1 VIVRIATEGQY
12 RVSDD
17 QLPRL
22 QELDSAL
29 MAAAESGDPERF
41 EAQFAELLR
50 FVRSGELLDDTHL
63 GPSDAILPPPDV
75 SLAQATRDLITE
87 GLIPNRGRDE

>member
-12 RVSDD
+12 RLAEE

-22 QELDSAL
+22 RERDAEVVS
-29 MAAAESGDPERF
+29 AAESANAELF
-41 EAQFAELLR
+41 ELRFAELVE
-50 FVRSGELLDDTHL
+50 FVRTGDRLEDAYL

-75 SLAQATRDLITE
+75 SLAEATSEFSTD
-87 GLIPNRGRDE
+87 GLIPS

>member
-12 RVSDD
+12 RIGED

-22 QELDSAL
+22 HELDRAVV
-29 MAAAESGDPERF
+29 AAAESGDPDDFQAR
-41 EAQFAELLR
+41 FAELLQC
-50 FVRSGELLDDTHL
+50 VRDGELLDDAHL

-75 SLAQATRDLITE
+75 SLAEATSELSGE
-87 GLIPNRGRDE
+87 GLIPD

>member
-1 VIVRIATEGQY
+1 MIVRIASEGQY

-22 QELDSAL
+22 QELDGAVIE
-29 MAAAESGDPERF
+29 AAESRDPERF
-41 EAQFAELLR
+41 KARFAELLAL
-50 FVRSGELLDDTHL
+50 VRSGELLDDAHL

-75 SLAQATRDLITE
+75 SLAEATGKLSTE
-87 GLIPNRGRDE
+87 GLIPS

>member
-12 RVSDD
+12 RLAEE

-22 QELDSAL
+22 HELDAEVV
-29 MAAAESGDPERF
+29 AAAETADPELFTRR
-41 EAQFAELLR
+41 FAELLE
-50 FVRSGELLDDTHL
+50 FVRGGERLDDVHL

-75 SLAQATRDLITE
+75 SLAEATSELSTE
-87 GLIPNRGRDE
+87 GLIPT